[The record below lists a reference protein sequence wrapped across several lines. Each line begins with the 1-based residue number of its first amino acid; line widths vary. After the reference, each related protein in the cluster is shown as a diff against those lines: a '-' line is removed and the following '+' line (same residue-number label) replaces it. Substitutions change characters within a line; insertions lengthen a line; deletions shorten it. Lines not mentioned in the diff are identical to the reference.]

1 MLTSSQSHTSQE
13 LPKVI
18 VSKIWYLTPHGR
30 ELMLGD
36 CTIRLTLSESKIVSL
51 FLSSQG
57 RIASNESIAA
67 ELNRING
74 NYTGLPMIMSRLQRK
89 FSTAS
94 GGEKLFRA
102 VRNRGYCLIQ
112 ELRQS
117 TSKTS

>member
-1 MLTSSQSHTSQE
+1 
-13 LPKVI
+13 
-18 VSKIWYLTPHGR
+18 
-30 ELMLGD
+30 MLGD
-36 CTIRLTLSESKIVSL
+36 CTIRLTLSESKIVAL
-51 FLSSQG
+51 FLSSEG

-102 VRNRGYCLIQ
+102 VRNRGYYLIQ

-117 TSKTS
+117 TGRMG